1 LLEVVSNLI
10 STNEKHAV
18 ALESV
23 LNESLNFIVVETL
36 DDAKKAAELLKEN
49 NKGKATFIPL
59 NQLSGPYA
67 ADESSLANQTK
78 TDDRYGDLKNLLLGH
93 VFVFDSM
100 EAASQ
105 KLSHPH
111 QTGVT
116 LDGEVITGRRLF
128 QSGSNSKNA
137 GIRVGLKDKIE
148 KLSGRQTNIT
158 SDIETLKKQLEESQ
172 QAYQAIDPG
181 AIEQELKQKE
191 KAFRNIENEINSF
204 ESRIQI
210 YQKNIS
216 ELKDRRETLINNEGA
231 AQAEFNQLQ
240 PRQKEL
246 QQKLKDL
253 HSEQKEKEKTLSEL
267 EEERSIAQSRFND
280 AQLKHQDLKNKVQNH
295 ERDIHRA
302 ENGIKNL
309 KKRLKTR
316 SEKTKKAQER
326 IEKYKTSIKQLEDKV
341 ETLKEKKST
350 ADEELKQ
357 TKEASGRQRGRIN
370 EIEKE
375 LKEVRRQKEVNM
387 ELVHHLAMA
396 KEKFDMQIEN
406 LTDHIWETYEILMD
420 QIEVELPVDKD
431 PDEAKKRIAWLK
443 QKLKKIGE
451 VNPLAIEEYEEEKE
465 RLDFYEEQIGDLHQ
479 AAEEL
484 RETINKINKTA
495 TERFNTTFEKIRSNC
510 HKVFHTLFD
519 DDDYCDLVI
528 DQEAEDPLNAHIEIK
543 ANPKGKRPSTI
554 TQLSGGEKTLTA
566 IALLFA
572 IYLVKPS
579 PFCVLDEVDAPLDD
593 AN

>member
-1 LLEVVSNLI
+1 
-10 STNEKHAV
+10 
-18 ALESV
+18 
-23 LNESLNFIVVETL
+23 
-36 DDAKKAAELLKEN
+36 
-49 NKGKATFIPL
+49 
-59 NQLSGPYA
+59 
-67 ADESSLANQTK
+67 
-78 TDDRYGDLKNLLLGH
+78 KNLLLGH

-116 LDGEVITGRRLF
+116 LDGEVITGRRFF

-137 GIRVGLKDKIE
+137 GIRVRIKDKIE

-172 QAYQAIDPG
+172 QAYQAIGPG

-253 HSEQKEKEKTLSEL
+253 HSDQKEKEKTLSEL

-316 SEKTKKAQER
+316 SEKSKKAQER
-326 IEKYKTSIKQLEDKV
+326 IEKHKPSIKQLEDKV
-341 ETLKEKKST
+341 ETVEEKKST
-350 ADEELKQ
+350 ADEEVKQ

-370 EIEKE
+370 EIEKQLEDKGEKHKEKKGNAKEEHKHTKEAAGRQRESINEIEQE
-375 LKEVRRQKEVNM
+375 LKEVRRQKEVNT

-396 KEKFDMQIEN
+396 KEKFDMKIEN
-406 LTDHIWETYEILMD
+406 LTAHIWETYEI
-420 QIEVELPVDKD
+420 
-431 PDEAKKRIAWLK
+431 
-443 QKLKKIGE
+443 
-451 VNPLAIEEYEEEKE
+451 
-465 RLDFYEEQIGDLHQ
+465 
-479 AAEEL
+479 
-484 RETINKINKTA
+484 
-495 TERFNTTFEKIRSNC
+495 
-510 HKVFHTLFD
+510 
-519 DDDYCDLVI
+519 
-528 DQEAEDPLNAHIEIK
+528 
-543 ANPKGKRPSTI
+543 
-554 TQLSGGEKTLTA
+554 
-566 IALLFA
+566 
-572 IYLVKPS
+572 
-579 PFCVLDEVDAPLDD
+579 
-593 AN
+593 